1 MSKGHK
7 NKFGFRRY
15 RFKLVRTSF
24 TVYEIKVDN
33 KAFVGVT
40 GRDVQ
45 KAVEDRLYL
54 YRTRHRVIKNNRLI
68 SAKML
73 REIGFRKFYDQY
85 VTILGTFDRPA
96 EAQVAAIRR
105 QNELSHTHE
114 MVSSNPGQ
122 CIGTRQ
128 LLPDE
133 TLKSLED
140 ELNEMQKT
148 MPKHQASFTFYEKH
162 NPLHGYKITA
172 HEVKTSASSN

>member
-1 MSKGHK
+1 MSKGRK

-24 TVYEIKVDN
+24 TVYEIKVDG

-45 KAVEDRLYL
+45 KAVEDKLYV
-54 YRTRHRVIKNNRLI
+54 YRTGRHVIKNNRLI
-68 SAKML
+68 SARML
-73 REIGFRKFYDQY
+73 REMGFRKFYDLY
-85 VTILGTFDRPA
+85 VSILGTFDRPA
-96 EAQVAAIRR
+96 EAQVSAIRR
-105 QNELSHTHE
+105 QNELSHTYE
-114 MVSSNPGQ
+114 MVSSAPGQ
-122 CIGTRQ
+122 SIGSRQ

-148 MPKHQASFTFYEKH
+148 MPSHQASFTFYEKH

-172 HEVKTSASSN
+172 HAVRTSESST

>member
-1 MSKGHK
+1 MSKDRK

-45 KAVEDRLYL
+45 KAVEDKLYL
-54 YRTRHRVIKNNRLI
+54 YRTGHRVIKNNRLI
-68 SAKML
+68 SPKML

-122 CIGTRQ
+122 CIGSRQ
-128 LLPDE
+128 
-133 TLKSLED
+133 
-140 ELNEMQKT
+140 
-148 MPKHQASFTFYEKH
+148 H
-162 NPLHGYKITA
+162 
-172 HEVKTSASSN
+172 